1 MIRKLLLLGDE
12 RLYDVSEPVMK
23 EALSE
28 VKEIV
33 QDLHDTMMA
42 YRQKYG
48 VGRAIAAPQIG
59 AFKRVVYMNIGTPI
73 TFINPVIHFPDD
85 EMMELLDDCM
95 CFPGLLVKVNRHVRC
110 EVHFKD
116 LEWQDQTLFFEGD
129 LSELFQH
136 EYDHLDGILATMRAK
151 DEKAFIIK
159 AFGD

>member
-1 MIRKLLLLGDE
+1 MIRKILLLGDE
-12 RLYDVSEPVMK
+12 RLYDISEPVS
-23 EALSE
+23 EESLIE

-42 YRQKYG
+42 FRQKYG
-48 VGRAIAAPQIG
+48 VGRAIAAPQID
-59 AFKRVVYMNIGTPI
+59 AFKRIIYMNTGHPI
-73 TFINPVIHFPDD
+73 AFINPVISFPDD
-85 EMMELLDDCM
+85 EMMEVLDDCM
-95 CFPGLLVKVNRHVRC
+95 CFPGLLVKVNRYVRC

-116 LEWQDQTLFFEGD
+116 LEWQDQILSFEGD

-159 AFGD
+159 A